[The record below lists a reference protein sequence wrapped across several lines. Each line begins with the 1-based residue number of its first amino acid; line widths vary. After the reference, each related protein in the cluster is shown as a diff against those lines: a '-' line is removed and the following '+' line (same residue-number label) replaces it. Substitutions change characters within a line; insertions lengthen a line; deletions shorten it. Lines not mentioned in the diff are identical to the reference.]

1 MQSKALFELI
11 DTIDTLEQRVWGADS
26 PPPRTT
32 LVLGQM
38 QRVLLQAGRLL
49 GKAQAVQRG
58 DAELR
63 IDLRDTVRRI
73 IESVAGDGPRA
84 PSLSTRH
91 AALIQ
96 FAEDLFRYVES
107 SCDLDSAAYAVVQ
120 YLKIGMARTLIL
132 DPRALERRDHPV
144 RLFCEYLISSLKG
157 YDRRSGSRADALMGR
172 VAGVVKSV
180 VETPLAAEAAYEA
193 AYEAARRELIALIDT
208 FDQDSSMF
216 ARNLIAKEKGEASR
230 CDARLTV
237 NRAILE
243 AVSGKRL
250 PLVLLQFLQQI
261 WSKYLYITHLRQGM
275 DSREW
280 REGIDDIGV
289 LARSLDIRDRDGLFR
304 FYGTHLSKTLDRL
317 RAGAD
322 SIYGDAALAERFFEV
337 MDQICVETL
346 AGRDQE
352 IEDLTDLTTT
362 SEDGLQDGPEALV
375 VNAANRKLV
384 ESLRVG
390 RWYHFTEKGMA
401 LRCQLIER
409 NQKHRY
415 CLFANLSGIKVA
427 RQEYAQAARAVE
439 SGLLQPIDTA
449 PVLDRA
455 MAYAGERLV
464 EKIAQLEN
472 QALEAERLRA
482 EAHER
487 QRQEES
493 ALRLQQLQQ
502 ARLREQARVLEEKR
516 RRAQEQAKRQAEAQE
531 RSARLARERALH
543 QVLADVERMQ
553 SGGRVDLIDGDRR
566 KVTCKLG
573 LKLKSSGKMI
583 FVDHLGRK
591 MCELLPEDLATRIID
606 GSAGILDY
614 GVAFDDTLRDLIVE
628 RSEKIHVDDP

>member
-1 MQSKALFELI
+1 MQSKALSELI

-26 PPPRTT
+26 SPSRPT
-32 LVLGQM
+32 LELGQM
-38 QRVLLQAGRLL
+38 QRVLLQASRLL
-49 GKAQAVQRG
+49 GKARAMQRG

-63 IDLRDTVRRI
+63 IDLRDMVRRI
-73 IESVAGDGPRA
+73 IESVAGVGPGS

-91 AALIQ
+91 AVLIQ

-120 YLKIGMARTLIL
+120 YLKVGMARTLVL
-132 DPRALERRDHPV
+132 DPGALERRDHPV

-157 YDRRSGSRADALMGR
+157 YDGRSGSRADALMGR

-180 VETPLAAEAAYEA
+180 AETPLAAAAYEA
-193 AYEAARRELIALIDT
+193 AYEAARRELIALVDS

-304 FYGTHLSKTLDRL
+304 FYGTHLSSTLDRL

-322 SIYGDAALAERFFEV
+322 SIYGDVALAERFFEV
-337 MDQICVETL
+337 MDLICAATL
-346 AGRDQE
+346 AGRGQE
-352 IEDLTDLTTT
+352 IEDLADLTTI
-362 SEDGLQDGPEALV
+362 SEDGLQDGSEALV
-375 VNAANRKLV
+375 VNAANRNLA
-384 ESLRVG
+384 ESLRIG
-390 RWYHFTEKGMA
+390 CWYHFTENGMA

-439 SGLLQPIDTA
+439 SGLLKPVDTA
-449 PVLDRA
+449 PVFNRA
-455 MAYAGERLV
+455 MAYAGERLA
-464 EKIAQLEN
+464 EQIGQLEN

-487 QRQEES
+487 QRQEAS
-493 ALRLQQLQQ
+493 AQQLQQ
-502 ARLREQARVLEEKR
+502 ARLREQARLLEEKR
-516 RRAQEQAKRQAEAQE
+516 IRAQEQAKRQAEARE
-531 RSARLARERALH
+531 RAARLTRERALR
-543 QVLADVERMQ
+543 QVLVDVERMQ

-591 MCELLPEDLATRIID
+591 MCEMLPEELATRIID